1 MRSRKTAL
9 QSRKEKADR
18 FKTGSRRAVRKR
30 EQIGRSS
37 REIRVPA
44 VRMTAATESRVR
56 AVRPEIAK
64 MITEKPEQGRSAAII
79 PKRRGE
85 KTAAAAAEITARGT
99 AARRGEARVPIAAIR
114 IKRTAEIKSSI

>member
-85 KTAAAAAEITARGT
+85 KTANPERSPVRDFNSPYFGRTVLFD
-99 AARRGEARVPIAAIR
+99 RV
-114 IKRTAEIKSSI
+114 SFS